1 MNVINLCKMNLKN
14 LNKNIMKDIAERIEI
29 EKVEELKE
37 RRDKLIS

>member
-1 MNVINLCKMNLKN
+1 MNLKN